1 MTQFIAHTAAN
12 NQRKN
17 LASQKDPLQEP
28 EIRLTTRK
36 TPQQIRE
43 IIAVAENFPLD
54 RIISR
59 YMADKCVD
67 PEVAASH
74 ARELKRFL
82 ALSAIYD
89 GPLAMRGPVDDFWHT
104 FLLFTEQYHSF
115 CNDVAGT
122 FLHHVPHA
130 DDAPSCRSAID
141 TTRFNL
147 AYAAT
152 FGQAPDAALW
162 PEAGYSPCLICLA
175 LCGSHNCSV
184 TAGTAL

>member
-1 MTQFIAHTAAN
+1 MTQFIAPTAEN
-12 NQRKN
+12 NSGRSLNPQ
-17 LASQKDPLQEP
+17 DDVWHEP

-43 IIAVAENFPLD
+43 IIAAAENFPLN
-54 RIISR
+54 RIIRR
-59 YMADKCVD
+59 YMADKCID

-104 FLLFTEQYHSF
+104 FLLFTEEYRSF

-162 PEAGYSPCLICLA
+162 PDAGYSTCLICMA
-175 LCGSHNCSV
+175 ICESRNCSV
-184 TAGTAL
+184 TASSDL